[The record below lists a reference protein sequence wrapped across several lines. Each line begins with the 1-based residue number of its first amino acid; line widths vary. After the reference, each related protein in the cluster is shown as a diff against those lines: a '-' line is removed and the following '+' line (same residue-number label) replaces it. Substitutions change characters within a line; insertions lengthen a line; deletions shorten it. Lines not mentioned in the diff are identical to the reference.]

1 MQEAF
6 SGNLRLKG
14 PESAVSRVFLC
25 HNSADKGI
33 VREVAE
39 ALELEYGIP
48 NFLDVYSIPAGVEFM
63 PFLEKELS
71 DCSCCAIFLGGKG
84 WGPTHLWEAEQAV
97 VRFRKDPT
105 FKLIPVML
113 PGLLDVDINKF
124 ASGGVFR
131 TLNCVDFRTIPIE
144 SDSLRKLFLALT
156 GSSDESVSRRGLSPF
171 IMRRDASR
179 WCERGRKDSSLLYS
193 GAKLTEAQ
201 KLLETAG
208 DLLNVGE
215 VGAFVRAGADRQRR
229 FWQTVVAATGIA
241 AFSLFIAAIFAVY
254 QAWLA
259 HDRQLLAVSRGLA
272 LEADSARGVGE
283 QLLIAAHAVE
293 IAGTSTARTKLLDKI
308 NTWRALAATAQM
320 GDHEFTAAAYRADHG
335 SVLLGTADGALLE
348 APIVFGQGGSD
359 EMTFGPVEQLL
370 HAPGD
375 GELVSITTK
384 LDGPT
389 LIGFQSGRVDVLES
403 NGERR
408 LLRGAPTPKISETG
422 SMRDRAVRAMAM
434 APSGDQVAIGDARGV
449 IEIRDI
455 ESSELKFPAL
465 DVSDQLRIN
474 AITYLGSERIA
485 AGTGIGNIEIFDS
498 RNGQPIATLPKQ
510 GSEVVNISRG
520 RDDNRILEVT
530 DSGMVRSMQLHV
542 GQRAL
547 LTDPTGPMFQV
558 PPMLITSEID
568 TVSGALAL
576 AYPDGIIEVRDSF
589 GGNLLDRSQPHR
601 DQVGAFV
608 FLPGGRLLI
617 SAGRDGVIAAWR
629 LGGQM
634 SIATAISHFA
644 QGFVDTISVD
654 SENGVFILSKND
666 DSAGIWQLLPTG
678 WVQVLNLFEIS
689 KRSLGD
695 EELMPR
701 RSTDADGFVDVS
713 SQPIENV
720 ALAVDA
726 RAVVW
731 TTDNGSVFSASWS
744 PDDAPTKHYKAQE
757 TIAAIAISENGRQA
771 AVLEGSRKIALFTPS
786 SSQVQNPREII
797 LDSDARSIGLSDD
810 GQKLA
815 VGLKNGEIK
824 LYFLGQPHRPPIGR
838 SIINVEIASVA
849 FTPDGQTLV
858 AQGATVGKDSRTL
871 ATISTSELAD
881 IQYLPMPDAL
891 VGATT
896 SLAISRDG
904 KLLAAPDAGGN
915 VLLWDL
921 TERKSIGTS
930 VLDGSAIS
938 ALALDRDRAVLA
950 AVSTG
955 DNIVKLATSSGA
967 LIKRACRLAN
977 KDLGET
983 AWADLETGLAYNPIC
998 RTVHTS
1004 AP

>member
-6 SGNLRLKG
+6 SGNVRVEG
-14 PESAVSRVFLC
+14 TDSAVSRVFLC
-25 HNSADKGI
+25 HNNSDKAI

-39 ALELEYGIP
+39 GLELEYGIP

-71 DCSCCAIFLGGKG
+71 GCSCCAIFLGGKG

-97 VRFRKDPT
+97 ARFKKDPR

-113 PGLLDVDINKF
+113 PGIQDVDVDKF

-131 TLNCVDFRTIPIE
+131 TLNCVDFRNIPIE
-144 SDSLRKLFLALT
+144 PDSLRKLFLALT
-156 GSSDESVSRRGLSPF
+156 GSSDEDVSRRGLSPF
-171 IMRRDASR
+171 ILRRDASR
-179 WCERGRKDSSLLYS
+179 WRERGRKDKSLLYS
-193 GAKLTEAQ
+193 GAKLIEAQ
-201 KLLETAG
+201 NMLETAG
-208 DLLNVGE
+208 ELLGVGE
-215 VGAFVRAGADRQRR
+215 VAAFIRAGADRQRR
-229 FWQTVVAATGIA
+229 FWQTVVAATSIA
-241 AFSLFIAAIFAVY
+241 AFSLFVAAIFAVY

-283 QLLIAAHAVE
+283 QLLIAAHAVQ

-320 GDHEFTAAAYRADHG
+320 RDHEFTAAAYRADHR

-348 APIVFGQGGSD
+348 APIEFGQVEGEEVRFGS
-359 EMTFGPVEQLL
+359 VKALL
-370 HAPGD
+370 RAPGE
-375 GELVSITTK
+375 GELVSIVTQREG
-384 LDGPT
+384 LT
-389 LIGFQSGRVDVLES
+389 LIGFQSGRVDVLGL

-408 LLRGAPTPKISETG
+408 LMRSAPAPKISETG
-422 SMRDRAVRAMAM
+422 SMRDRAVRAMAI

-449 IEIRDI
+449 IEIHDI
-455 ESSELKFPAL
+455 ESSELSFPAL
-465 DVSDQLRIN
+465 DMSHQLRIN
-474 AITYLGSERIA
+474 AIAFLGSDRIA
-485 AGTGIGNIEIFDS
+485 VGTGIGNIEIFDS
-498 RNGQPIATLPKQ
+498 RNGQSIASLPKQ

-520 RDDNRILEVT
+520 RDDNRVVEVT
-530 DSGMVRSMQLHV
+530 GSGMVRSIQLDV

-547 LTDPTGPMFQV
+547 LTDPTGPMFQA
-558 PPMLITSEID
+558 PPMLITSAID
-568 TVSGALAL
+568 AVSGALAL

-589 GGNLLDRSQPHR
+589 GGNLLDRMQPHR

-608 FLPGGRLLI
+608 FLPGVRLLI

-629 LGGQM
+629 LDGQI
-634 SIATAISHFA
+634 SIATPISHFA
-644 QGFVDTISVD
+644 QGFVDMISAD
-654 SENGVFILSKND
+654 SENGVFIVSKND
-666 DSAGIWQLLPTG
+666 DRAGIWQLLPTG
-678 WVQVLNLFEIS
+678 WVQVLNLLEMS
-689 KRSLGD
+689 KQSLGD

-701 RSTDADGFVDVS
+701 RSADAEGFVDVS

-726 RAVVW
+726 RAVIW
-731 TTDNGSVFSASWS
+731 TTHNGSVFSGSWS
-744 PDDAPTKHYKAQE
+744 PVNAPTKHFKAQE

-786 SSQVQNPREII
+786 SSQGQNLREIF
-797 LDSDARSIGLSDD
+797 LDSDARSIGLSNDA
-810 GQKLA
+810 QKLA
-815 VGLKNGEIK
+815 VGLKNGEIR
-824 LYFLGQPHRPPIGR
+824 LYFLGQPDRPPIGR

-849 FTPDGQTLV
+849 FTPVGQTLV
-858 AQGATVGKDSRTL
+858 ARGATVGKDPRTL
-871 ATISTSELAD
+871 ATISTSDLAD
-881 IQYLPMPDAL
+881 IHYLPMPDVL

-896 SLAISRDG
+896 SLVISRDG

-930 VLDGSAIS
+930 FLDGSAIS
-938 ALALDRDRAVLA
+938 ALALDRDGAVIA

-955 DNIVKLATSSGA
+955 DNIVRLATSSGA

-977 KDLGET
+977 KDLGE
-983 AWADLETGLAYNPIC
+983 AEWADLETGLAYNPIC
-998 RTVHTS
+998 RRTDTS